1 VPSANIWR
9 EDNSGKDECM
19 PESPNKFIQVVHA
32 IYRSMVSPCPS
43 WPFVPLPQEYTL
55 FLSVTAIV
63 CLHPH
68 EIWTIFCHVKQK
80 VWRNRKII
88 VSGLFKDIDCKMQ
101 TWNFPNQRKGR
112 IQFQVPDHG
121 GTSLVQESSDQ
132 HCHRLQPV
140 QTTIEGKIG
149 DNFPSTSIIKDLLLC
164 RKRVK
169 PYTIFFI

>member
-1 VPSANIWR
+1 
-9 EDNSGKDECM
+9 
-19 PESPNKFIQVVHA
+19 
-32 IYRSMVSPCPS
+32 MVSPCPS

-80 VWRNRKII
+80 SVEKLKKKNRI
-88 VSGLFKDIDCKMQ
+88 VSGSVDCLKKDIDCKMQ
-101 TWNFPNQRKGR
+101 TWNIPNERKGR

-132 HCHRLQPV
+132 RCHRLQPV

-149 DNFPSTSIIKDLLLC
+149 NNFPNTSIIKNLLLC

-169 PYTIFFI
+169 SYTIFFYIK